1 VDLPSGYFPSYVFV
15 NLLVGLSLSMALG
28 WAAIM
33 VARRLGL
40 MDMPGALPHKSH
52 TSPTPLAGGL
62 TLVLAL
68 VSGLLLLNNGLFR
81 PLLGVILPALI
92 VFAVGLWDDFRRLPA
107 RVKLLGQV
115 VATLLLI
122 AFGTYVRV
130 LTPEATG
137 LPSEFTLFLNWGIT
151 IFWVVGITNAF
162 NLVDSMDGIVVGLAG
177 IAISFLVLVTVGS
190 QQVDLQRLLALL
202 LGICGGLYFY
212 NVSPARFF
220 LGDSGAQTIG
230 FLLAAVAILY
240 NPDEFPQGSSWF
252 LPILILGVPIFDTT
266 LVVLSRIRRHERVFR
281 AGHDHTYHRLVAR
294 GLDNTRAVAVM
305 HIAAVGLGCLGFIAL
320 NLAPL
325 YANALF
331 FTACLLGLGFLIW
344 LDKSNQ

>member
-1 VDLPSGYFPSYVFV
+1 MDL
-15 NLLVGLSLSMALG
+15 
-28 WAAIM
+28 
-33 VARRLGL
+33 
-40 MDMPGALPHKSH
+40 PGALPHKSH

-68 VSGLLLLNNGLFR
+68 LSGLLLLNPGLFR
-81 PLLGVILPALI
+81 SLLGVILPALI

-107 RVKLLGQV
+107 RVKLLGQI
-115 VATLLLI
+115 VASILLI

-130 LTPEATG
+130 LKPEATG
-137 LPSEFTLFLNWGIT
+137 LPSEVALLLNWGIT
-151 IFWVVGITNAF
+151 VFWVVGITNAF

-212 NVSPARFF
+212 NISPARFF

-240 NPDEFPQGSSWF
+240 NPAEFPQGSSWF

-266 LVVLSRIRRHERVFR
+266 LVVLSRLRRHEWVFR
-281 AGHDHTYHRLVAR
+281 AGHDHTYHRLVAK

-305 HIAAVGLGCLGFIAL
+305 HIAAVGLGCLGFVAL
-320 NLAPL
+320 NLAPV
-325 YANALF
+325 YANTLF
-331 FTACLLGLGFLIW
+331 LGTCLAGLGFLIW
-344 LDKSNQ
+344 LDTSDR